1 MGLCF
6 QGPRSMMIASQLV
19 LSSKIGLVRNDQKT
33 ADFIAIPIF
42 CDILTKFLERL
53 DLFLTH

>member
-6 QGPRSMMIASQLV
+6 QGPRSEMIASQLV

-42 CDILTKFLERL
+42 CDILTKFL
-53 DLFLTH
+53 DGWS